1 MGSSVAVLRFGLS
14 WSGRSYVCVVE
25 ANQIGQTCVAAPLSI
40 MSSSLLRLVIILM
53 SGDLTVL
60 LLLRGTV
67 TAAICKAGVA
77 SNCAGAGN
85 ANYCDCCWT
94 A

>member
-14 WSGRSYVCVVE
+14 CSGMSYVCVVE

-40 MSSSLLRLVIILM
+40 ISSSLLMSVIILM
-53 SGDLTVL
+53 SGALIVR

-85 ANYCDCCWT
+85 ANCCGC
-94 A
+94 